1 MIVLLKKTCKHH
13 SLVFIMELIFINI
26 PKYNSNR
33 LLAEER
39 QKEGDDSVWVSLQKL
54 VIPAPLYTAP

>member
-1 MIVLLKKTCKHH
+1 
-13 SLVFIMELIFINI
+13 MELIFISI

-39 QKEGDDSVWVSLQKL
+39 QKEGDASVWVSLQKL

>member
-1 MIVLLKKTCKHH
+1 
-13 SLVFIMELIFINI
+13 MELIFINI